1 LHYECYARA
10 QGGYVAAASGNRK
23 GLELAKNSIKG
34 TNIHIKQHY
43 TMINYRVRQDNTS
56 WSRYPK
62 HKFAHSVNLGTVD
75 TDELS
80 RIIQSNCSVKRSDV
94 MAVLIELG
102 ETVRS
107 LLADS
112 RRVHIKGLGW
122 LKVGIQSEPCP
133 PDRPFSPKMIRGLRV
148 KFQPEKDLLP
158 EQPKFVE
165 LPVNEN

>member
-1 LHYECYARA
+1 
-10 QGGYVAAASGNRK
+10 
-23 GLELAKNSIKG
+23 
-34 TNIHIKQHY
+34 
-43 TMINYRVRQDNTS
+43 MINYRVRQDNTS

-112 RRVHIKGLGW
+112 RRVHIK
-122 LKVGIQSEPCP
+122 VTMFAI
-133 PDRPFSPKMIRGLRV
+133 
-148 KFQPEKDLLP
+148 
-158 EQPKFVE
+158 
-165 LPVNEN
+165 